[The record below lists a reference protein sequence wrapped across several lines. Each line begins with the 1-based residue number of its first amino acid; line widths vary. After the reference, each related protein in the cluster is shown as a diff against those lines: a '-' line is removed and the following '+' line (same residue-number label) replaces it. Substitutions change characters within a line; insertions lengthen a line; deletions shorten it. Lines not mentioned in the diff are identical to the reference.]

1 MFKIKTE
8 DICEDFRSDKEMF
21 DFSTYSAKSKYYN
34 NQKKLVADKM
44 KVETR
49 SIAIEQ
55 FLGIKAKMYSFL
67 VQNSE
72 QKKAK
77 DVNKNV
83 VATTGHNEYKDVLLN
98 NKCIRHSINRIQS
111 KDHRKGTYEISK
123 ISLSCFDDKI
133 HIQNNG
139 YEHIPKN
146 ICQKILKKKKPY
158 KDLIWFKIFLV

>member
-21 DFSTYSAKSKYYN
+21 DFSTYSTKSKYYN
-34 NQKKLVADKM
+34 NQKKLVTDKM

-72 QKKAK
+72 QKIAK
-77 DVNKNV
+77 GVNKNV
-83 VATTGHNEYKDVLLN
+83 VAATGHNEFKDVLLN

-111 KDHRKGTYEISK
+111 KDHRKGT
-123 ISLSCFDDKI
+123 
-133 HIQNNG
+133 
-139 YEHIPKN
+139 
-146 ICQKILKKKKPY
+146 
-158 KDLIWFKIFLV
+158 